1 MDNRPLESRRRSAIE
16 NIYPLSPMQEGLLFH
31 SIATP
36 DEGVYVPQIVLQL
49 RGAVDPQIMHDCWSE
64 MVSRHAVLR
73 TTFHWEERDE
83 PFQVVHSDA
92 GLVWSQ
98 LDWSGI
104 DAEEQQRRLG
114 ALLST
119 NRRQAF
125 DLKKAPLI
133 RLQWIDYGGEHSRLV
148 LQYHHII
155 LDGWSAG
162 RIVEDAFRI
171 YQRRCGSSR
180 PPLPAPR
187 PYVDYIAWLK
197 SRKREATRAFW
208 TDYTAKIEGP
218 CRMTR
223 DATGGE
229 ADFSSHHLT
238 CDPAVSTQATKLC
251 REMGITPNTLLQAAL
266 AIVIARKTG
275 SRHVVFGATTAGRP
289 SELQG
294 VENMVGLFI
303 NTLPVCIDVENGPL
317 APWLQTLQ
325 QRQSA
330 CAEHDYL
337 PLREIQAG
345 RGDLFDCLLVFEN
358 YPVPRDISV
367 DATFAVTGVEVDEW
381 THYPLTLFAVADA
394 TKISVSARYDRHRIA
409 EREMEAFLHELGA
422 TIGEMAGGTPT
433 VPNVSAADIKPV
445 DIARPALP
453 SVAETHDDQPLP
465 TTAWTETEERIAR
478 IWAEVLKV
486 EAQHNTDNFFDL
498 GGHSLLA
505 ARVVNRVRR
514 EFAINFPVKV
524 LFDRPVLAAFA
535 GFIDALKATAAPVGE
550 HNAIEI

>member
-1 MDNRPLESRRRSAIE
+1 MENRPLESRRRSAIE

-73 TTFHWEERDE
+73 TTFRWEERDE

-92 GLVWSQ
+92 GLAWSQ

-104 DAEEQQRRLG
+104 DVEEQQARL
-114 ALLST
+114 ATLLST
-119 NRRQAF
+119 NRRQVF
-125 DLKKAPLI
+125 DLKTAPLI
-133 RLQWIDYGGEHSRLV
+133 RLQWIDYGGENSRLV

-162 RIVEDAFRI
+162 RIVEDAFRT

-180 PPLPAPR
+180 APLPTPR

-208 TDYTAKIEGP
+208 TDYTAKIEVP

-238 CDPAVSTQATKLC
+238 CNSAVSTQAAKMC

-303 NTLPVCIDVENGPL
+303 NTLPICIDVENGSL

-358 YPVPRDISV
+358 YPVPRDISAE
-367 DATFAVTGVEVDEW
+367 ATFAVTGVEVDEW

-394 TKISVSARYDRHRIA
+394 TKISISARYDRRRIA
-409 EREMEAFLHELGA
+409 EQEVEAFLHELGA
-422 TIGEMAGGTPT
+422 TIGEMTGGIAT
-433 VPNVSAADIKPV
+433 VPHVSPTDKKPADIAK
-445 DIARPALP
+445 PALP
-453 SVAETHDDQPLP
+453 SVTETPSDQPLP
-465 TTAWTETEERIAR
+465 ATAWTETEKRIAQ

-486 EAQHNTDNFFDL
+486 DAQRNSDNFFDL

-524 LFDRPVLAAFA
+524 LFDRPVLASFA
-535 GFIDALKATAAPVGE
+535 AFIDALKATAAPVDE
-550 HNAIEI
+550 QNAIEI